1 MVYKDYPLFVGLNEG
16 ADLPSKYQT
25 KDDMKNTRSFRIP
38 SLLTAPNGNVIAAI
52 DRAST
57 GADWGKIDIA
67 VRISK
72 DSGETWSEMKM
83 ITNMPTRVP
92 PQSVDDTASA
102 FAIDPVMTVTK
113 NGEILMMFDMWPE
126 SKGLHDRSRLESG
139 SGYVEIDGQKYLA
152 LFDSKSS
159 MRRLKSKTRATGY
172 NCYTVREN
180 GFIYDPDG
188 VKTLMYLPQRHACY
202 EDGYATMGDLYLAVG
217 EPDYIDKAPP
227 LIPKEPQGDEDVY
240 LGNIYLTVATPP
252 LKDKFYFVQKTVADK
267 NCDPP
272 FKSDYPAIITK
283 PAPLRV
289 AVTSHLWC
297 MRSADGG
304 ETWSAPYNINAMVK
318 RPEDKGF
325 FGVAPGN
332 AITLQYQEN
341 PELNGRILVPAYNLK
356 AAAVIY
362 SDDDGYT
369 WTRNDKGYIK
379 TSGENQLF
387 EYSDGCIQSVSR
399 PLFVSAP
406 KTVISTDGGRTWKK
420 GKPLE
425 IACVHCQKAII
436 TLPVVDGK
444 QYVLCSHSTGHFG
457 KDSTRTCGVISLG
470 LADTKTHT
478 VKWTN
483 EMSIKQNAY
492 YKDFEKHADFFAYS
506 AIAQLPDGTIGVLY
520 EAYPSGYI
528 VFTKFDI
535 LDLTLANKPALP
547 KKIF

>member
-272 FKSDYPAIITK
+272 FKSDYPVIITK

-289 AVTSHLWC
+289 AVTSHL
-297 MRSADGG
+297 
-304 ETWSAPYNINAMVK
+304 
-318 RPEDKGF
+318 
-325 FGVAPGN
+325 
-332 AITLQYQEN
+332 
-341 PELNGRILVPAYNLK
+341 
-356 AAAVIY
+356 
-362 SDDDGYT
+362 
-369 WTRNDKGYIK
+369 
-379 TSGENQLF
+379 
-387 EYSDGCIQSVSR
+387 
-399 PLFVSAP
+399 
-406 KTVISTDGGRTWKK
+406 
-420 GKPLE
+420 
-425 IACVHCQKAII
+425 
-436 TLPVVDGK
+436 
-444 QYVLCSHSTGHFG
+444 
-457 KDSTRTCGVISLG
+457 
-470 LADTKTHT
+470 
-478 VKWTN
+478 
-483 EMSIKQNAY
+483 
-492 YKDFEKHADFFAYS
+492 
-506 AIAQLPDGTIGVLY
+506 
-520 EAYPSGYI
+520 
-528 VFTKFDI
+528 
-535 LDLTLANKPALP
+535 
-547 KKIF
+547 